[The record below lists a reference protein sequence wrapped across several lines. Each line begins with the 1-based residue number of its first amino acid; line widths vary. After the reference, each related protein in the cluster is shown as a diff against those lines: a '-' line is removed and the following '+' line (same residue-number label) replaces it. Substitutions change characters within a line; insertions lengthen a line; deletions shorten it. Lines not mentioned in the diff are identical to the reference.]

1 MDNVIDI
8 QSRKKIKSVKA
19 SLVELSELEK
29 TLKSVINSLT
39 KFNKYSNIKKI
50 TAELFVEY
58 KDIQRAIESKKDSLK
73 TLEIRDV

>member
-1 MDNVIDI
+1 MNNVVDI

-19 SLVELSELEK
+19 SLIELAELEK